1 MLKEENMQLSL
12 KVSTMDATH
21 TMPQHQRV
29 NDLEQTVLT
38 LRGNKIDNFDIMNLL
53 TIYSRK
59 NTVNRPLSA
68 GDDRAICLFYKK
80 NLYKIKII

>member
-12 KVSTMDATH
+12 KMSSMDAAH

-38 LRGNKIDNFDIMNLL
+38 LRGNIIDFN
-53 TIYSRK
+53 
-59 NTVNRPLSA
+59 
-68 GDDRAICLFYKK
+68 
-80 NLYKIKII
+80 